1 MFRKKDEI
9 GYKLAMHLIIDLI
22 LNQKING
29 KGDNGITFFVCKGF
43 PHLNLLYLQGL
54 IVAHG

>member
-1 MFRKKDEI
+1 
-9 GYKLAMHLIIDLI
+9 MHLIIDLI

-54 IVAHG
+54 IVEHG